1 MSHGSIT
8 RRGSSNRKAGVVDY
22 EYGGSEMD
30 EHEKSEAVKATV
42 TLDNPGKK
50 PFIMTREFWHDW
62 MPGWVPICL
71 AILSAV
77 TGGSWWAAQDHTS
90 ITRDVQDL
98 KNGQAEQKIV
108 LDTMRK
114 DQLRLMFRLHI
125 PYDDDGKPEYY
136 TMPAQ
141 PAAPVPKAHS
151 KVEDPFLMTAKKP
164 PLPEISHY

>member
-1 MSHGSIT
+1 MGSIT

-114 DQLRLMFRLHI
+114 DQSAFSCSGCTFPTMTTASQSITPCRRNRPHRCPRLI
-125 PYDDDGKPEYY
+125 PKL
-136 TMPAQ
+136 
-141 PAAPVPKAHS
+141 KIHS
-151 KVEDPFLMTAKKP
+151 
-164 PLPEISHY
+164 S